1 MPLSVIKDIK
11 TGIDLT
17 KEIMDNLNPNTQIFI
32 LKSRVNMLWK

>member
-17 KEIMDNLNPNTQIFI
+17 KEIMDNLNPKTQIFI